1 MTRCTAIL
9 VAVWLVATSS
19 SAADSASD
27 SRIERL
33 NAAFLKHLESLS
45 GENAIAASTIRD
57 GWKKTY
63 RDQAPDGFVP
73 DALAVLY
80 PDYREALLAFDA
92 GRSADVLRGM
102 GPLRSDRD
110 PFLAANATYFHAR
123 AAVDLGRFE
132 EIEAELAGLGDGA
145 GLDGHT
151 PYAPHILF
159 LRGFVQARNLKFKEA
174 MDTLATMRQRHPD
187 APEAVQT
194 GVRQLLLE
202 LERRETG
209 GLEEVATVMQYVSDR
224 LRAIDATDRVRQR
237 QGEVL
242 ALLDKLIEEEEK
254 KEQSGNCNGGGKGQK
269 KPGGNKKDGSKE
281 KPTQGREQSEAP
293 GGAGDIGDLH
303 QAPKA
308 DPGEMWGKLP
318 PSQREK
324 ILQSLR
330 DRFPSRYRQLV
341 EQYYRS
347 LAEQK

>member
-1 MTRCTAIL
+1 MTRCLAIL
-9 VAVWLVATSS
+9 AIAWLAALRVA
-19 SAADSASD
+19 AADNTAD

-33 NAAFLKHLESLS
+33 NASFLKHLDSLS
-45 GENAIAASTIRD
+45 GEHAIAATTIRE

-63 RDQAPDGFVP
+63 RDQAPEGFVP

-80 PDYREALLAFDA
+80 PAYREALTAFDA
-92 GRSADVLRGM
+92 GRTDDVLRGM
-102 GPLRSDRD
+102 ASLRTHAD

-123 AAVDLGRFE
+123 ASVDLGRFE
-132 EIEAELAGLGDGA
+132 EIESELAALGDGA
-145 GLDGHT
+145 ALDPRT

-159 LRGFVQARNLKFKEA
+159 LRGFVQARNLKFKESA
-174 MDTLATMRQRHPD
+174 ETLGAIRQRHPD

-194 GVRQLLLE
+194 GVRQLQLE

-209 GLEEVATVMQYVSDR
+209 GLDEVATVMQYVADR
-224 LRAIDATDRVRQR
+224 LRAIDATERVRAR
-237 QGEVL
+237 QDEVL

-254 KEQSGNCNGGGKGQK
+254 KEQSGGGGGACKQK
-269 KPGGNKKDGSKE
+269 KPGSKRPGGKD
-281 KPTQGREQSEAP
+281 KPRQGREQSDAP
-293 GGAGDIGDLH
+293 DGSGEIGDLH

-318 PSQREK
+318 PTEREK

>member
-1 MTRCTAIL
+1 MTRGLAIL
-9 VAVWLVATSS
+9 IAAWLAAAAVR
-19 SAADSASD
+19 AADSGTD
-27 SRIERL
+27 TRIERL
-33 NAAFLKHLESLS
+33 NAAFLKHLDSLN

-63 RDQAPDGFVP
+63 RDQAPEGFVP

-80 PDYREALLAFDA
+80 PAYREALAAFDA
-92 GRSADVLRGM
+92 GRSADVLREM

-110 PFLAANATYFHAR
+110 PFLAANAAYFYAR

-132 EIEAELAGLGDGA
+132 EIESELASLGDGA
-145 GLDGHT
+145 ALDAHT
-151 PYAPHILF
+151 PYAPHVLF
-159 LRGFVQARNLKFKEA
+159 LRGFVQARNLKFREA
-174 MDTLATMRQRHPD
+174 TETLAALRQRHPD
-187 APEAVQT
+187 APEAVLT
-194 GVRQLLLE
+194 GARQLLLE

-224 LRAIDATDRVRQR
+224 LRAIDSTERVRQR

-254 KEQSGNCNGGGKGQK
+254 KEQSGGGGGGSKSQK
-269 KPGGNKKDGSKE
+269 KPGGKKDGGKE

-293 GGAGDIGDLH
+293 AGSGDIGDLH

-318 PSQREK
+318 PTEREK